1 MHILTNPIE
10 ENWGSKEEDTEEPK
24 TPQENSTESDAS
36 NDRKRS
42 HSPMESALHV
52 PDPVPAEEYTILP
65 DPKTSPRPLES
76 KLSPKP
82 TPFTPSHIL
91 GSPLKSL
98 TPPYD
103 PLATPSFRHSTP
115 RYPSDQPWRFPSPSH
130 PLHSAARELSLASFI
145 RNEATS
151 TPGKGLD
158 VSPIVLGPPDS
169 KHRALGSPTVP
180 TSSKKRSFWQLNSF
194 ANRTPGFPKPSPRRL
209 FSLPTPRRWTLDSPD
224 NSFRS
229 SKSSNSSIFS
239 VSSVPSSD
247 SPASPASLRDSGLL
261 EPIRLAGEDPFADI
275 YQAWPGVAEV
285 DAKGKGEIMNQI
297 ASEESPVVRTG
308 PLPAIRGAP
317 FSSPLAGINSDFN
330 SLFPD
335 ENLAGKLCA
344 SIYTINFDQFC
355 GSGTSWDDMLPPS
368 KRRRTDRQL

>member
-1 MHILTNPIE
+1 MTNHTE
-10 ENWGSKEEDTEEPK
+10 ENWKSKEDKAEEPK
-24 TPQENSTESDAS
+24 NSQENGSESDAS

-42 HSPMESALHV
+42 YSPIVNSMPAPAPEPVEESTV
-52 PDPVPAEEYTILP
+52 LP
-65 DPKTSPRPLES
+65 DPKASPPRPSAS
-76 KLSPKP
+76 KLSPKS
-82 TPFTPSHIL
+82 TPFTPSHTL

-130 PLHSAARELSLASFI
+130 PLHSAARDLSLASFI
-145 RNEATS
+145 RSEATS

-158 VSPIVLGPPDS
+158 VSPVVLGPPDS
-169 KHRALGSPTVP
+169 KRRALGSPSIP

-209 FSLPTPRRWTLDSPD
+209 FSLPIPRRWTLDSPD

-229 SKSSNSSIFS
+229 SKSSSSSIFS
-239 VSSVPSSD
+239 TASVPSSET
-247 SPASPASLRDSGLL
+247 PASPASLRDSGLL
-261 EPIRLAGEDPFADI
+261 EPIRLSGEDPFADI
-275 YQAWPGVAEV
+275 YQTWPGVAEE
-285 DAKGKGEIMNQI
+285 DAKEKCEVVNPI

-308 PLPAIRGAP
+308 PLPVIRGAP

-335 ENLAGKLCA
+335 ENLTGKLDA
-344 SIYTINFDQFC
+344 SSHNRFFEQS
-355 GSGTSWDDMLPPS
+355 GVSGTSWDDMLPPS
-368 KRRRTDRQL
+368 KRRRTDREL

>member
-1 MHILTNPIE
+1 MTNVLPVPI
-10 ENWGSKEEDTEEPK
+10 P
-24 TPQENSTESDAS
+24 A
-36 NDRKRS
+36 
-42 HSPMESALHV
+42 
-52 PDPVPAEEYTILP
+52 PAEENAVLP
-65 DPKTSPRPLES
+65 DPKTSPPRQPVS

-82 TPFTPSHIL
+82 TPFTPSHTL
-91 GSPLKSL
+91 GSPLKTL

-130 PLHSAARELSLASFI
+130 PLHSTARDLSLASFI
-145 RNEATS
+145 RSEATS

-169 KHRALGSPTVP
+169 KHRALGSPNIP

-229 SKSSNSSIFS
+229 SKSSGSSIFS
-239 VSSVPSSD
+239 TSSVPSSD

-275 YQAWPGVAEV
+275 YQTWPGVAEE
-285 DAKGKGEIMNQI
+285 DAKEKNAGVVNPI
-297 ASEESPVVRTG
+297 APEDSPVVRTG
-308 PLPAIRGAP
+308 PLPVIRGAP

-335 ENLAGKLCA
+335 ENLAGKLDTSNRA
-344 SIYTINFDQFC
+344 SLTNSALQEHPGMTCF
-355 GSGTSWDDMLPPS
+355 LPPNGGGPIETFDES
-368 KRRRTDRQL
+368 E

>member
-1 MHILTNPIE
+1 MTSALPV
-10 ENWGSKEEDTEEPK
+10 PA
-24 TPQENSTESDAS
+24 P
-36 NDRKRS
+36 
-42 HSPMESALHV
+42 SPAEESATV
-52 PDPVPAEEYTILP
+52 PDPKASP
-65 DPKTSPRPLES
+65 PRPLPS

-130 PLHSAARELSLASFI
+130 PLHSSARDVSLASFI
-145 RNEATS
+145 RSEVIS

-158 VSPIVLGPPDS
+158 VSPIVLGPPES
-169 KHRALGSPTVP
+169 KHRALGSPSVP

-229 SKSSNSSIFS
+229 SKSSGSSIFS
-239 VSSVPSSD
+239 TSSVPSSD
-247 SPASPASLRDSGLL
+247 SPASPVSLRDSGLL
-261 EPIRLAGEDPFADI
+261 EPIRLAGEDPFADV
-275 YQAWPGVAEV
+275 YQTWPGVAEE
-285 DAKGKGEIMNQI
+285 DAKEKCAGVANPIVPED
-297 ASEESPVVRTG
+297 SPVVRTG
-308 PLPAIRGAP
+308 PLPVIRGAP

-335 ENLAGKLCA
+335 ENLAGK
-344 SIYTINFDQFC
+344 STILNHAVFLTDLV
-355 GSGTSWDDMLPPS
+355 SGTSWDDMLPPS
-368 KRRRTDRQL
+368 KRRRTDREL

>member
-1 MHILTNPIE
+1 M
-10 ENWGSKEEDTEEPK
+10 S
-24 TPQENSTESDAS
+24 QENGSESDAS
-36 NDRKRS
+36 HGPRRS
-42 HSPMESALHV
+42 HSPKASAAL
-52 PDPVPAEEYTILP
+52 PVPVPTPVPTEESTTLP
-65 DPKTSPRPLES
+65 DPKISPPRPLES

-82 TPFTPSHIL
+82 TPFTPSHAL

-130 PLHSAARELSLASFI
+130 PLHSAARDLSLASFI
-145 RNEATS
+145 RNEATN

-158 VSPIVLGPPDS
+158 VSPIVLGPPDF
-169 KHRALGSPTVP
+169 KHRALGSPTIP
-180 TSSKKRSFWQLNSF
+180 TSSKKRSFWQLNSL

-229 SKSSNSSIFS
+229 SKSSSPSIFS
-239 VSSVPSSD
+239 TSSVFNSD

-261 EPIRLAGEDPFADI
+261 EPIRLAGEDPFANV
-275 YQAWPGVAEV
+275 YQTWLGVAEE
-285 DAKGKGEIMNQI
+285 DAKQKGEIVNPI

-308 PLPAIRGAP
+308 PLPVMRGAP
-317 FSSPLAGINSDFN
+317 FSSPLTGINCDCS
-330 SLFPD
+330 SLTR
-335 ENLAGKLCA
+335 
-344 SIYTINFDQFC
+344 I
-355 GSGTSWDDMLPPS
+355 
-368 KRRRTDRQL
+368 

>member
-1 MHILTNPIE
+1 MLTGPAE
-10 ENWGSKEEDTEEPK
+10 ENWRSREKTEEPK
-24 TPQENSTESDAS
+24 ASQENGSESDAS
-36 NDRKRS
+36 NGRKRS
-42 HSPMESALHV
+42 YSPPASAMPIPGRAPTEES
-52 PDPVPAEEYTILP
+52 PVSP
-65 DPKTSPRPLES
+65 DPKTSPPRPLES
-76 KLSPKP
+76 KLSPKS

-130 PLHSAARELSLASFI
+130 PLHSAARDLSLASFL
-145 RNEATS
+145 RNEATK

-169 KHRALGSPTVP
+169 KHRTLRSPNVP
-180 TSSKKRSFWQLNSF
+180 TSTKKRSFWQLNSL

-229 SKSSNSSIFS
+229 SKSSSSSIFS
-239 VSSVPSSD
+239 TSSVPSSD

-275 YQAWPGVAEV
+275 YQTWPGVAEE
-285 DAKGKGEIMNQI
+285 DAKERAEVVNPV

-308 PLPAIRGAP
+308 PLPVMRGAP

-335 ENLAGKLCA
+335 ENLAGKL
-344 SIYTINFDQFC
+344 
-355 GSGTSWDDMLPPS
+355 
-368 KRRRTDRQL
+368 

>member
-1 MHILTNPIE
+1 M
-10 ENWGSKEEDTEEPK
+10 S
-24 TPQENSTESDAS
+24 QENSIESDAS

-42 HSPMESALHV
+42 NSPMESAMPF
-52 PDPVPAEEYTILP
+52 PDAVPAEENIVLP
-65 DPKTSPRPLES
+65 DPKASPRPLES
-76 KLSPKP
+76 KLSPKS
-82 TPFTPSHIL
+82 TPFTPSHFL
-91 GSPLKSL
+91 ASPLKSL

-130 PLHSAARELSLASFI
+130 PLHSVQELSLASFI

-180 TSSKKRSFWQLNSF
+180 TSSKKRSFWQLNSL

-209 FSLPTPRRWTLDSPD
+209 FSLPTPRRGTLDSPD

-229 SKSSNSSIFS
+229 SKSSSSSIFS
-239 VSSVPSSD
+239 TSSVPSSD

-275 YQAWPGVAEV
+275 YQTWPGVAEV
-285 DAKGKGEIMNQI
+285 DVKEKGEVVNSI

-335 ENLAGKLCA
+335 ENLAGKWYLD
-344 SIYTINFDQFC
+344 SYQSYDRFC